1 MIWNSNTLKSCYFV
15 AVFVGENP
23 RYDDDDAEMELSW
36 ANQEDLTWQEVPVT
50 AWIFRAEK
58 ETNRE
63 NSSILTL
70 SPDHHDDA
78 DDDADD
84 DGDGYVIVG
93 PTYLKS
99 IATGKMSQV
108 FVSVAEIYLPTTRIP
123 NS

>member
-23 RYDDDDAEMELSW
+23 RYDDDDDEMELSW

-78 DDDADD
+78 DDD
-84 DGDGYVIVG
+84 GDGYVIEG
-93 PTYLKS
+93 PTITYLKS
-99 IATGKMSQV
+99 ITTGKMSQV
-108 FVSVAEIYLPTTRIP
+108 FVSVVLRNLPS
-123 NS
+123 NY